1 MVKNKDF
8 FNKGDNAPDFE
19 LLGNDENTY
28 KLSDYKGDKGLV
40 LFFYPKDNT
49 PGCTTESCEFK
60 EIYDEIRKL
69 GFEVFGISRDGLESH
84 QKFSE
89 KYEFPYII
97 LSDEDKKIHEAYDVW
112 REKNMYGKKTM
123 GVQRSTFIIDKE
135 GKIQKEFRNVRAK
148 GHALKAYNYIKEEM
162 N

>member
-1 MVKNKDF
+1 MANKDF
-8 FNKGDNAPDFE
+8 FNKGDKAPDFE

-28 KLSDYKGDKGLV
+28 KLSDYKGKSGVV

-49 PGCTTESCEFK
+49 SGCTTESFEFK
-60 EIYDEIRKL
+60 EIYDEIRSL

-84 QKFSE
+84 KNFSE

-97 LSDEDKKIHEAYDVW
+97 LSDEDKKVHEAYDVW

-123 GVQRSTFIIDKE
+123 GVQRSTFIVDKE

-148 GHALKAYNYIKEEM
+148 GHALKVYNYIKDEM
-162 N
+162 

>member
-1 MVKNKDF
+1 MASKDF
-8 FNKGDNAPDFE
+8 FNKGDKAPDFK

-28 KLSDYKGDKGLV
+28 KLSDYKGDKGVV

-69 GFEVFGISRDGLESH
+69 GFEVFGISRDGLDSH
-84 QKFSE
+84 KKFSE
-89 KYEFPYII
+89 KHEFPYII
-97 LSDEDKKIHEAYDVW
+97 LSDENRKVHEAYDVW

-123 GVQRSTFIIDKE
+123 GVQRSTFIVDKE

-148 GHALKAYNYIKEEM
+148 GHALKVYNYIKDEM
-162 N
+162 K

>member
-1 MVKNKDF
+1 MASKDF
-8 FNKGDNAPDFE
+8 FKKGDKAPDFE

-49 PGCTTESCEFK
+49 KGCTTESCEFK

-84 QKFSE
+84 IKFSE

-97 LSDEDKKIHEAYDVW
+97 LSDEDKNIHEAYDVW

-123 GVQRSTFIIDKE
+123 GVQRSTFIIDKD

-148 GHALKAYNYIKEEM
+148 GHALKVYNYIKDEL
-162 N
+162 